1 MTIIMQCMTRGGMN
15 VEIVSTT
22 SNVKHVNVFPP
33 WNTWNYII
41 TTWNT
46 VDQD

>member
-33 WNTWNYII
+33 EYSRPRLMHRNQG
-41 TTWNT
+41 
-46 VDQD
+46 V